1 MNSEN
6 PKSRPEIDMEG
17 LRSRIKSA
25 LSAQRMTVQNL
36 SDAAGIPKST
46 LDGFLN
52 RGTTPA
58 FDTVATVC
66 AVLSIPVDSITGA
79 SVAVQ
84 SEAAVTG
91 SQSQLDEV
99 KSSHIRELN
108 ALNEMHRQEKES
120 LLETHRVAMENHVAG
135 PRSGKPCPGQTYCG
149 DQPGPQ
155 RLAGHRHYVDRPSR
169 ADPVRLVH
177 LGYFTPGRRADP
189 VRPKKCDR
197 PVGMWLTH
205 PVSFSISKRPAACP
219 DGFSQE
225 WRRPLYHFYLP
236 HFCALLRCGILLRFF
251 TRCAP

>member
-120 LLETHRVAMENHVAG
+120 LLETHRVAMETLWQAPEAEN
-135 PRSGKPCPGQTYCG
+135 
-149 DQPGPQ
+149 
-155 RLAGHRHYVDRPSR
+155 LARDKHIAEISR
-169 ADPVRLVH
+169 ARGVWRVIAITSIVLLVLILSVWFIWDISH
-177 LGYFTPGRRADP
+177 PDAGLILYDRKSVIGPLG
-189 VRPKKCDR
+189 
-197 PVGMWLTH
+197 
-205 PVSFSISKRPAACP
+205 
-219 DGFSQE
+219 
-225 WRRPLYHFYLP
+225 
-236 HFCALLRCGILLRFF
+236 CG
-251 TRCAP
+251 

>member
-66 AVLSIPVDSITGA
+66 AVLSIPVDSLTGA
-79 SVAVQ
+79 SAAAQ
-84 SEAAVTG
+84 PEAAETG
-91 SQSQLDEV
+91 IQSQLDEV
-99 KSSHIRELN
+99 KSSHLRELN

-120 LLETHRVAMENHVAG
+120 LLETHRVAMETMRQAHEAENLARDKHIAEISRDRNVWRVIAITSIVLLVLILSVWFIWDISHPDAG
-135 PRSGKPCPGQTYCG
+135 LILYDRQSML
-149 DQPGPQ
+149 GP
-155 RLAGHRHYVDRPSR
+155 
-169 ADPVRLVH
+169 
-177 LGYFTPGRRADP
+177 LGWG
-189 VRPKKCDR
+189 
-197 PVGMWLTH
+197 
-205 PVSFSISKRPAACP
+205 
-219 DGFSQE
+219 
-225 WRRPLYHFYLP
+225 
-236 HFCALLRCGILLRFF
+236 
-251 TRCAP
+251 

>member
-79 SVAVQ
+79 SAAVQ

-120 LLETHRVAMENHVAG
+120 LLETHRVAMETMWQAHEAENLARDKHIAEISRDRSVWRVIAITSIVLLVLILSAWFIWDISHPDAG
-135 PRSGKPCPGQTYCG
+135 LILYDRKSVIGPLGCG
-149 DQPGPQ
+149 
-155 RLAGHRHYVDRPSR
+155 
-169 ADPVRLVH
+169 
-177 LGYFTPGRRADP
+177 
-189 VRPKKCDR
+189 
-197 PVGMWLTH
+197 
-205 PVSFSISKRPAACP
+205 
-219 DGFSQE
+219 
-225 WRRPLYHFYLP
+225 
-236 HFCALLRCGILLRFF
+236 
-251 TRCAP
+251 

>member
-79 SVAVQ
+79 SAAVQ
-84 SEAAVTG
+84 PEAAVTG

-99 KSSHIRELN
+99 KSSHLRELN

-120 LLETHRVAMENHVAG
+120 LLETHRVAMETMWQAHEAENLARDKHIAEISRDRGVWRVIAITAIVLLVLILSVWFIWDISHPDAG
-135 PRSGKPCPGQTYCG
+135 LILYDRKSVIGPLGCG
-149 DQPGPQ
+149 
-155 RLAGHRHYVDRPSR
+155 
-169 ADPVRLVH
+169 
-177 LGYFTPGRRADP
+177 
-189 VRPKKCDR
+189 
-197 PVGMWLTH
+197 
-205 PVSFSISKRPAACP
+205 
-219 DGFSQE
+219 
-225 WRRPLYHFYLP
+225 
-236 HFCALLRCGILLRFF
+236 
-251 TRCAP
+251 

>member
-79 SVAVQ
+79 SAAVQ
-84 SEAAVTG
+84 PEAAVTG

-120 LLETHRVAMENHVAG
+120 LLETHRVAMETMRQAHEAENLARDKHIAEISRDRNVWRVIAITAITLFVLTLSVWFVWDISHPEAG
-135 PRSGKPCPGQTYCG
+135 LILYDRQSML
-149 DQPGPQ
+149 GP
-155 RLAGHRHYVDRPSR
+155 
-169 ADPVRLVH
+169 
-177 LGYFTPGRRADP
+177 LGWG
-189 VRPKKCDR
+189 
-197 PVGMWLTH
+197 
-205 PVSFSISKRPAACP
+205 
-219 DGFSQE
+219 
-225 WRRPLYHFYLP
+225 
-236 HFCALLRCGILLRFF
+236 
-251 TRCAP
+251 

>member
-79 SVAVQ
+79 SAAVQ
-84 SEAAVTG
+84 PEAAVMG

-120 LLETHRVAMENHVAG
+120 LLETHRVAMETMWQAHEAENLARDKHIAEISRDRGVWRVIAITSIVLLVLILSVWFIWDISHPDTGLILYDRKSVIG
-135 PRSGKPCPGQTYCG
+135 PLGCG
-149 DQPGPQ
+149 
-155 RLAGHRHYVDRPSR
+155 
-169 ADPVRLVH
+169 
-177 LGYFTPGRRADP
+177 
-189 VRPKKCDR
+189 
-197 PVGMWLTH
+197 
-205 PVSFSISKRPAACP
+205 
-219 DGFSQE
+219 
-225 WRRPLYHFYLP
+225 
-236 HFCALLRCGILLRFF
+236 
-251 TRCAP
+251 

>member
-79 SVAVQ
+79 SAAVQ

-120 LLETHRVAMENHVAG
+120 LLETHRVAMETMWQAHEAENLARDKHITEISRDRSVWRVIAITSIVLLVLILSVWFIWDISHPDTGLILYDRKSVIG
-135 PRSGKPCPGQTYCG
+135 PLGCG
-149 DQPGPQ
+149 
-155 RLAGHRHYVDRPSR
+155 
-169 ADPVRLVH
+169 
-177 LGYFTPGRRADP
+177 
-189 VRPKKCDR
+189 
-197 PVGMWLTH
+197 
-205 PVSFSISKRPAACP
+205 
-219 DGFSQE
+219 
-225 WRRPLYHFYLP
+225 
-236 HFCALLRCGILLRFF
+236 
-251 TRCAP
+251 

>member
-79 SVAVQ
+79 SAAVQ
-84 SEAAVTG
+84 PEAAETG
-91 SQSQLDEV
+91 IQSQLDEV
-99 KSSHIRELN
+99 KSSHLRELN

-120 LLETHRVAMENHVAG
+120 LLETHRVAMETMRQAHEAENLARDKHIAEISRDRGVWRVIAITAITLFVLTLSVWFVWDISHPEAG
-135 PRSGKPCPGQTYCG
+135 LILYDRQSML
-149 DQPGPQ
+149 GP
-155 RLAGHRHYVDRPSR
+155 
-169 ADPVRLVH
+169 
-177 LGYFTPGRRADP
+177 LGWG
-189 VRPKKCDR
+189 
-197 PVGMWLTH
+197 
-205 PVSFSISKRPAACP
+205 
-219 DGFSQE
+219 
-225 WRRPLYHFYLP
+225 
-236 HFCALLRCGILLRFF
+236 
-251 TRCAP
+251 

>member
-1 MNSEN
+1 MNSEY

-66 AVLSIPVDSITGA
+66 AVLSIPVDSLTGA
-79 SVAVQ
+79 SAAVQ
-84 SEAAVTG
+84 PEAAETG
-91 SQSQLDEV
+91 SQNQLDEV

-120 LLETHRVAMENHVAG
+120 LLETHRVAMETMRQAHEAENLARDKHIAEISRDRSVWRVIAITSIVLLVLILSVWFVWDISHPDAG
-135 PRSGKPCPGQTYCG
+135 LILYDRKSMI
-149 DQPGPQ
+149 GP
-155 RLAGHRHYVDRPSR
+155 
-169 ADPVRLVH
+169 
-177 LGYFTPGRRADP
+177 LGWG
-189 VRPKKCDR
+189 
-197 PVGMWLTH
+197 
-205 PVSFSISKRPAACP
+205 
-219 DGFSQE
+219 
-225 WRRPLYHFYLP
+225 
-236 HFCALLRCGILLRFF
+236 
-251 TRCAP
+251 

>member
-84 SEAAVTG
+84 SEATVTG

-120 LLETHRVAMENHVAG
+120 LLETHRVAMETLWQAHEAENLARDKHIAEISRDRGVWRVIAITSIVLLVLILSVWFIWDISHPDTGLILYDRKSVIG
-135 PRSGKPCPGQTYCG
+135 PLGCG
-149 DQPGPQ
+149 
-155 RLAGHRHYVDRPSR
+155 
-169 ADPVRLVH
+169 
-177 LGYFTPGRRADP
+177 
-189 VRPKKCDR
+189 
-197 PVGMWLTH
+197 
-205 PVSFSISKRPAACP
+205 
-219 DGFSQE
+219 
-225 WRRPLYHFYLP
+225 
-236 HFCALLRCGILLRFF
+236 
-251 TRCAP
+251 

>member
-79 SVAVQ
+79 SAAVQ
-84 SEAAVTG
+84 PEAAVTG

-120 LLETHRVAMENHVAG
+120 LLETHRVAMETMRQAHEAENLARDKHIAEISRDRNVWRVIAITAITLFVLTLSVWFVWDISHPDTGLILYDRKSVIG
-135 PRSGKPCPGQTYCG
+135 PLGCG
-149 DQPGPQ
+149 
-155 RLAGHRHYVDRPSR
+155 
-169 ADPVRLVH
+169 
-177 LGYFTPGRRADP
+177 
-189 VRPKKCDR
+189 
-197 PVGMWLTH
+197 
-205 PVSFSISKRPAACP
+205 
-219 DGFSQE
+219 
-225 WRRPLYHFYLP
+225 
-236 HFCALLRCGILLRFF
+236 
-251 TRCAP
+251 

>member
-79 SVAVQ
+79 SAAVQ

-120 LLETHRVAMENHVAG
+120 LLETHRVAMKTLWQAHEAENLARDKHIAEISRDRGAWRVIAITSIVLLVLILSVWFIWDISHPDTGLILYDRKSVIG
-135 PRSGKPCPGQTYCG
+135 PLGCG
-149 DQPGPQ
+149 
-155 RLAGHRHYVDRPSR
+155 
-169 ADPVRLVH
+169 
-177 LGYFTPGRRADP
+177 
-189 VRPKKCDR
+189 
-197 PVGMWLTH
+197 
-205 PVSFSISKRPAACP
+205 
-219 DGFSQE
+219 
-225 WRRPLYHFYLP
+225 
-236 HFCALLRCGILLRFF
+236 
-251 TRCAP
+251 

>member
-36 SDAAGIPKST
+36 SDAGIPKST

-120 LLETHRVAMENHVAG
+120 LLETHRVATKRKTLPGTNILRRSAG
-135 PRSGKPCPGQTYCG
+135 TAAFGGSSPLRRS
-149 DQPGPQ
+149 
-155 RLAGHRHYVDRPSR
+155 
-169 ADPVRLVH
+169 
-177 LGYFTPGRRADP
+177 
-189 VRPKKCDR
+189 
-197 PVGMWLTH
+197 
-205 PVSFSISKRPAACP
+205 SFSC
-219 DGFSQE
+219 
-225 WRRPLYHFYLP
+225 
-236 HFCALLRCGILLRFF
+236 
-251 TRCAP
+251 

>member
-79 SVAVQ
+79 SAAVQ

-120 LLETHRVAMENHVAG
+120 LLETHRVAMETLWQAHEAENLARDKHIAEISRDRGVWRVIAITSLVLLVLILSVWFIWDISHPDTGLILYDRKSVIG
-135 PRSGKPCPGQTYCG
+135 PLGCG
-149 DQPGPQ
+149 
-155 RLAGHRHYVDRPSR
+155 
-169 ADPVRLVH
+169 
-177 LGYFTPGRRADP
+177 
-189 VRPKKCDR
+189 
-197 PVGMWLTH
+197 
-205 PVSFSISKRPAACP
+205 
-219 DGFSQE
+219 
-225 WRRPLYHFYLP
+225 
-236 HFCALLRCGILLRFF
+236 
-251 TRCAP
+251 

>member
-91 SQSQLDEV
+91 RQSQLDEV

-108 ALNEMHRQEKES
+108 ALNEMHRQE
-120 LLETHRVAMENHVAG
+120 THRVAMETLWQAHEAENLARDKHIAEISRDRSVWRVIAITSIVLLVLILSVWFIWDISHPDAG
-135 PRSGKPCPGQTYCG
+135 LILYDRKSVIGPLGCG
-149 DQPGPQ
+149 
-155 RLAGHRHYVDRPSR
+155 
-169 ADPVRLVH
+169 
-177 LGYFTPGRRADP
+177 
-189 VRPKKCDR
+189 
-197 PVGMWLTH
+197 
-205 PVSFSISKRPAACP
+205 
-219 DGFSQE
+219 
-225 WRRPLYHFYLP
+225 
-236 HFCALLRCGILLRFF
+236 
-251 TRCAP
+251 

>member
-66 AVLSIPVDSITGA
+66 AVLSIPVDSLTGA
-79 SVAVQ
+79 SAAAQ
-84 SEAAVTG
+84 PEAAVTG

-120 LLETHRVAMENHVAG
+120 LLETHRVAMETMRQAHEAENLARDKHIAEISRDRGVWRVIAITAIVLLVLILSVWFIWDISHPDAG
-135 PRSGKPCPGQTYCG
+135 LILYDRQSML
-149 DQPGPQ
+149 GP
-155 RLAGHRHYVDRPSR
+155 
-169 ADPVRLVH
+169 
-177 LGYFTPGRRADP
+177 LGWG
-189 VRPKKCDR
+189 
-197 PVGMWLTH
+197 
-205 PVSFSISKRPAACP
+205 
-219 DGFSQE
+219 
-225 WRRPLYHFYLP
+225 
-236 HFCALLRCGILLRFF
+236 
-251 TRCAP
+251 

>member
-84 SEAAVTG
+84 PEAAVTG

-120 LLETHRVAMENHVAG
+120 LLETHRVAMETRWQAHEAENLARDKHIAEISRDRGVWRVIAITSIVLLVLILSVWFIWDISHPDAG
-135 PRSGKPCPGQTYCG
+135 LILYDRKSVIGPLGCG
-149 DQPGPQ
+149 
-155 RLAGHRHYVDRPSR
+155 
-169 ADPVRLVH
+169 
-177 LGYFTPGRRADP
+177 
-189 VRPKKCDR
+189 
-197 PVGMWLTH
+197 
-205 PVSFSISKRPAACP
+205 
-219 DGFSQE
+219 
-225 WRRPLYHFYLP
+225 
-236 HFCALLRCGILLRFF
+236 
-251 TRCAP
+251 

>member
-120 LLETHRVAMENHVAG
+120 LLETHRVAMETLWQAHEAENLARDKHIAEISWDRSFWRVIAITSIVLLVLILSVWFIWDISHPDAG
-135 PRSGKPCPGQTYCG
+135 LILYDRKSVIGPLGCG
-149 DQPGPQ
+149 
-155 RLAGHRHYVDRPSR
+155 
-169 ADPVRLVH
+169 
-177 LGYFTPGRRADP
+177 
-189 VRPKKCDR
+189 
-197 PVGMWLTH
+197 
-205 PVSFSISKRPAACP
+205 
-219 DGFSQE
+219 
-225 WRRPLYHFYLP
+225 
-236 HFCALLRCGILLRFF
+236 
-251 TRCAP
+251 

>member
-1 MNSEN
+1 
-6 PKSRPEIDMEG
+6 
-17 LRSRIKSA
+17 
-25 LSAQRMTVQNL
+25 MTVQNL

-120 LLETHRVAMENHVAG
+120 LLETHRVAMETLWQAHEAENLARDKHIAEISRDRGVWRVIAITSIVLLVLILSVWFIWDISHPDAG
-135 PRSGKPCPGQTYCG
+135 LILYDRKSVIGPLGCG
-149 DQPGPQ
+149 
-155 RLAGHRHYVDRPSR
+155 
-169 ADPVRLVH
+169 
-177 LGYFTPGRRADP
+177 
-189 VRPKKCDR
+189 
-197 PVGMWLTH
+197 
-205 PVSFSISKRPAACP
+205 
-219 DGFSQE
+219 
-225 WRRPLYHFYLP
+225 
-236 HFCALLRCGILLRFF
+236 
-251 TRCAP
+251 

>member
-79 SVAVQ
+79 SAAVQ
-84 SEAAVTG
+84 PEAAVTG
-91 SQSQLDEV
+91 SQRQLDEV

-120 LLETHRVAMENHVAG
+120 LLETHRVAMETMRQAHEAENLARDKHIAEISRDRGVWRVIAITAIVLLVLILSVWFVWDISHPDAG
-135 PRSGKPCPGQTYCG
+135 LILYDRQSML
-149 DQPGPQ
+149 GP
-155 RLAGHRHYVDRPSR
+155 
-169 ADPVRLVH
+169 
-177 LGYFTPGRRADP
+177 LGWG
-189 VRPKKCDR
+189 
-197 PVGMWLTH
+197 
-205 PVSFSISKRPAACP
+205 
-219 DGFSQE
+219 
-225 WRRPLYHFYLP
+225 
-236 HFCALLRCGILLRFF
+236 
-251 TRCAP
+251 

>member
-79 SVAVQ
+79 SAAVQ
-84 SEAAVTG
+84 PEAAVTG

-120 LLETHRVAMENHVAG
+120 LLETHRVAMETLWQAHEAENLARDKHIAEISRDRGVWRVIAITSIVLLVLILSVWFIWDISHPDTGLILYDRKSVIG
-135 PRSGKPCPGQTYCG
+135 PLGCG
-149 DQPGPQ
+149 
-155 RLAGHRHYVDRPSR
+155 
-169 ADPVRLVH
+169 
-177 LGYFTPGRRADP
+177 
-189 VRPKKCDR
+189 
-197 PVGMWLTH
+197 
-205 PVSFSISKRPAACP
+205 
-219 DGFSQE
+219 
-225 WRRPLYHFYLP
+225 
-236 HFCALLRCGILLRFF
+236 
-251 TRCAP
+251 

>member
-79 SVAVQ
+79 SSAVQ
-84 SEAAVTG
+84 PEAAVTG

-120 LLETHRVAMENHVAG
+120 LLETHRVAMETLWQAHEAENLARDKHIAEISRDRSVWRVIAITSIVLLVLILSVWFIWDISHPDAG
-135 PRSGKPCPGQTYCG
+135 LILYDRKSVIGPLGCG
-149 DQPGPQ
+149 
-155 RLAGHRHYVDRPSR
+155 
-169 ADPVRLVH
+169 
-177 LGYFTPGRRADP
+177 
-189 VRPKKCDR
+189 
-197 PVGMWLTH
+197 
-205 PVSFSISKRPAACP
+205 
-219 DGFSQE
+219 
-225 WRRPLYHFYLP
+225 
-236 HFCALLRCGILLRFF
+236 
-251 TRCAP
+251 

>member
-79 SVAVQ
+79 SAAVQ
-84 SEAAVTG
+84 PEAAVTG

-120 LLETHRVAMENHVAG
+120 LLETHRVAMETMWQAHEAENLARDKHIAEISRDRGVWRVIAITSIVLLVLILSVWFIWDISHPDTGLILYDRKSVIG
-135 PRSGKPCPGQTYCG
+135 PLGCG
-149 DQPGPQ
+149 
-155 RLAGHRHYVDRPSR
+155 
-169 ADPVRLVH
+169 
-177 LGYFTPGRRADP
+177 
-189 VRPKKCDR
+189 
-197 PVGMWLTH
+197 
-205 PVSFSISKRPAACP
+205 
-219 DGFSQE
+219 
-225 WRRPLYHFYLP
+225 
-236 HFCALLRCGILLRFF
+236 
-251 TRCAP
+251 

>member
-79 SVAVQ
+79 SAAVQ
-84 SEAAVTG
+84 PEAAVTG

-120 LLETHRVAMENHVAG
+120 LLETQRVAMETMRQAHEAENLARDKHIAEISRDRSAWRVIAITSIVLLVLILSVWFIWDISHPDTGLILYDRKSVIG
-135 PRSGKPCPGQTYCG
+135 PLGCG
-149 DQPGPQ
+149 
-155 RLAGHRHYVDRPSR
+155 
-169 ADPVRLVH
+169 
-177 LGYFTPGRRADP
+177 
-189 VRPKKCDR
+189 
-197 PVGMWLTH
+197 
-205 PVSFSISKRPAACP
+205 
-219 DGFSQE
+219 
-225 WRRPLYHFYLP
+225 
-236 HFCALLRCGILLRFF
+236 
-251 TRCAP
+251 

>member
-79 SVAVQ
+79 SAAVQ
-84 SEAAVTG
+84 PEAAVMG

-120 LLETHRVAMENHVAG
+120 LLETHRVAMETLWQAHEAENLARDKHIAEIGRDRSVWRVIAITSIVLLVLILSVWFIWDISHPDAG
-135 PRSGKPCPGQTYCG
+135 LILYDRKSVIGPLGCG
-149 DQPGPQ
+149 
-155 RLAGHRHYVDRPSR
+155 
-169 ADPVRLVH
+169 
-177 LGYFTPGRRADP
+177 
-189 VRPKKCDR
+189 
-197 PVGMWLTH
+197 
-205 PVSFSISKRPAACP
+205 
-219 DGFSQE
+219 
-225 WRRPLYHFYLP
+225 
-236 HFCALLRCGILLRFF
+236 
-251 TRCAP
+251 

>member
-84 SEAAVTG
+84 PEAAVTG

-120 LLETHRVAMENHVAG
+120 LLETHRVAMETLWQADEAENLARDKHIAEISRDRGVWRVIAITSIVLLVLILSVWFIWDISHPDAG
-135 PRSGKPCPGQTYCG
+135 LILYDRKSVIGPLGCG
-149 DQPGPQ
+149 
-155 RLAGHRHYVDRPSR
+155 
-169 ADPVRLVH
+169 
-177 LGYFTPGRRADP
+177 
-189 VRPKKCDR
+189 
-197 PVGMWLTH
+197 
-205 PVSFSISKRPAACP
+205 
-219 DGFSQE
+219 
-225 WRRPLYHFYLP
+225 
-236 HFCALLRCGILLRFF
+236 
-251 TRCAP
+251 

>member
-79 SVAVQ
+79 SAAVQ

-120 LLETHRVAMENHVAG
+120 LLETHRVAMETLWQAHEAENLARDKHIAEISRDRGVWRVIAITSIVLLVLILSVWFIWDISHPDAG
-135 PRSGKPCPGQTYCG
+135 LILYDRKSVIGPLGCG
-149 DQPGPQ
+149 
-155 RLAGHRHYVDRPSR
+155 
-169 ADPVRLVH
+169 
-177 LGYFTPGRRADP
+177 
-189 VRPKKCDR
+189 
-197 PVGMWLTH
+197 
-205 PVSFSISKRPAACP
+205 
-219 DGFSQE
+219 
-225 WRRPLYHFYLP
+225 
-236 HFCALLRCGILLRFF
+236 
-251 TRCAP
+251 

>member
-79 SVAVQ
+79 SAAVQ

-120 LLETHRVAMENHVAG
+120 LLETHRVAMETLWQAHEAENLARDKHIAEISRDRGVWRVIAITSIVLLVLILSVWFIWDISHPDTGLILYDRKSVIG
-135 PRSGKPCPGQTYCG
+135 PLGCG
-149 DQPGPQ
+149 
-155 RLAGHRHYVDRPSR
+155 
-169 ADPVRLVH
+169 
-177 LGYFTPGRRADP
+177 
-189 VRPKKCDR
+189 
-197 PVGMWLTH
+197 
-205 PVSFSISKRPAACP
+205 
-219 DGFSQE
+219 
-225 WRRPLYHFYLP
+225 
-236 HFCALLRCGILLRFF
+236 
-251 TRCAP
+251 

>member
-79 SVAVQ
+79 SAAVQ

-120 LLETHRVAMENHVAG
+120 LLETHRVAMETLWQAHEAENLARDKHIADISRDRIAWRVIAITSIVLLVLILSVWFIWDISHPDTGLLLYDRKSVIG
-135 PRSGKPCPGQTYCG
+135 PLGCG
-149 DQPGPQ
+149 
-155 RLAGHRHYVDRPSR
+155 
-169 ADPVRLVH
+169 
-177 LGYFTPGRRADP
+177 
-189 VRPKKCDR
+189 
-197 PVGMWLTH
+197 
-205 PVSFSISKRPAACP
+205 
-219 DGFSQE
+219 
-225 WRRPLYHFYLP
+225 
-236 HFCALLRCGILLRFF
+236 
-251 TRCAP
+251 